1 MITEGRPARRDL
13 QFSARHGEA
22 LLLYALGWLLAGLL
36 VVAIAVLIVRDGEGD
51 EISLPPVRE
60 TRLSDAARAA
70 GCQLRQSFDP
80 DALRPAVT
88 GPQAPAARP
97 DVYTRHLG
105 ARGSRERC
113 DAGSSSST
121 TGRRLPVPGWTSS
134 RGSSRRCPRA
144 RSSLRTQRCHTR
156 SRRPPGLASLA
167 AVDSR
172 TPPSTPSACSA
183 DGSSDGARTPERAAP
198 TTRLLRPAAE
208 GSVVAGRGG
217 AVPAVQDA
225 QCLVGELRIHDELVA
240 PGLHCGH

>member
-97 DVYTRHLG
+97 DVYTRAPRSSRLTGALRRGIVVIHYRPSLAG
-105 ARGSRERC
+105 ARVDQLERLQQ
-113 DAGSSSST
+113 A
-121 TGRRLPVPGWTSS
+121 VPEGTIVA
-134 RGSSRRCPRA
+134 PNA
-144 RSSLRTQRCHTR
+144 EM
-156 SRRPPGLASLA
+156 PYAVA
-167 AVDSR
+167 A
-172 TPPSTPSACSA
+172 TAW
-183 DGSSDGARTPERAAP
+183 
-198 TTRLLRPAAE
+198 TRLLGCSRFEDATLDAIRLFR
-208 GSVVAGRGG
+208 GRFIGRG
-217 AVPAVQDA
+217 PDT
-225 QCLVGELRIHDELVA
+225 
-240 PGLHCGH
+240 